1 MCIIRY
7 EPLSEK
13 DNSKRRLLKWQYRIS
28 VQKTERA
35 AMREEMKSGKMTLGD
50 VLARRSE
57 DVVGGM
63 RVKYVLESMPGI
75 GKVRAKEIMDQ
86 IGIDENRKVKGL
98 GSRQETA
105 LLERLK

>member
-1 MCIIRY
+1 MAKAQQVR
-7 EPLSEK
+7 K
-13 DNSKRRLLKWQYRIS
+13 
-28 VQKTERA
+28 ERA
-35 AMREEMKSGKMTLGD
+35 ALREEMKAGKLAMKDVIDRKGD
-50 VLARRSE
+50 
-57 DVVGGM
+57 DIVGGM

-98 GSRQETA
+98 GTRQVAA

>member
-1 MCIIRY
+1 MAVPKI
-7 EPLSEK
+7 SEEDRK
-13 DNSKRRLLKWQYRIS
+13 KALEKA
-28 VQKTERA
+28 QKVRKERA
-35 AMREEMKSGKMTLGD
+35 ALREEMKAGKLAIKD
-50 VLARRSE
+50 VIDRKA
-57 DVVGGM
+57 DDIIGGM

-98 GSRQETA
+98 GTRQVTA

>member
-1 MCIIRY
+1 MAVPQISAEDRQKA
-7 EPLSEK
+7 LEK
-13 DNSKRRLLKWQYRIS
+13 A
-28 VQKTERA
+28 QKVRKERA
-35 AMREEMKSGKMTLGD
+35 AMREEMKAGKLTMADIIAKKG
-50 VLARRSE
+50 E
-57 DVVGGM
+57 EIVGGM

-98 GSRQETA
+98 GTRQVAA

>member
-1 MCIIRY
+1 MGVPKI
-7 EPLSEK
+7 SEEDRK
-13 DNSKRRLLKWQYRIS
+13 KALAKAQQVRK
-28 VQKTERA
+28 ERA
-35 AMREEMKSGKMTLGD
+35 ALREEMKAGKLAMKD
-50 VLARRSE
+50 VIDRKC
-57 DVVGGM
+57 DDIVGGM

-98 GSRQETA
+98 GTRQVAA

>member
-1 MCIIRY
+1 MGVPKI
-7 EPLSEK
+7 SEEDRK
-13 DNSKRRLLKWQYRIS
+13 KALAKAQQVRK
-28 VQKTERA
+28 ERA
-35 AMREEMKSGKMTLGD
+35 ALREEMKAGKLAMKDVIDRKGD
-50 VLARRSE
+50 
-57 DVVGGM
+57 DIVGGM

-98 GSRQETA
+98 GTRQVAA

>member
-1 MCIIRY
+1 M
-7 EPLSEK
+7 EK
-13 DNSKRRLLKWQYRIS
+13 A
-28 VQKTERA
+28 QKVRKERA
-35 AMREEMKSGKMTLGD
+35 ALREEMKAGKLAMKD
-50 VLARRSE
+50 VIDRKGE
-57 DVVGGM
+57 DIVGGM

-98 GSRQETA
+98 GTRQVAA

>member
-1 MCIIRY
+1 MGVPKI
-7 EPLSEK
+7 SEEDRK
-13 DNSKRRLLKWQYRIS
+13 KALEKA
-28 VQKTERA
+28 QKVRKERA
-35 AMREEMKSGKMTLGD
+35 ALREEMKAGKLAMKD
-50 VLARRSE
+50 VLDRKGE
-57 DVVGGM
+57 DIVGGM

-98 GSRQETA
+98 GTRQVAA

>member
-1 MCIIRY
+1 MAVPNISAEDRAKA
-7 EPLSEK
+7 LEK
-13 DNSKRRLLKWQYRIS
+13 A
-28 VQKTERA
+28 QKVRKERA

-63 RVKYVLESMPGI
+63 RVKYVLESMSGI

>member
-1 MCIIRY
+1 MAVPNISAEDRAKA
-7 EPLSEK
+7 LEK
-13 DNSKRRLLKWQYRIS
+13 A
-28 VQKTERA
+28 QKVRKERA

-75 GKVRAKEIMDQ
+75 GKVRAIEIMDQ

>member
-1 MCIIRY
+1 MAVPKI
-7 EPLSEK
+7 SEEDRK
-13 DNSKRRLLKWQYRIS
+13 KALEKA
-28 VQKTERA
+28 QKVRKERA
-35 AMREEMKSGKMTLGD
+35 ALREEMKAGKLAMKD
-50 VLARRSE
+50 VIDRKA
-57 DVVGGM
+57 DDIVGGM

-98 GSRQETA
+98 GTRQVTA

>member
-1 MCIIRY
+1 MAV
-7 EPLSEK
+7 P
-13 DNSKRRLLKWQYRIS
+13 QIS
-28 VQKTERA
+28 AEARQEALAKAQKVRKERA
-35 AMREEMKSGKMTLGD
+35 AMREEMKAGKMTMANVID
-50 VLARRSE
+50 RKAE
-57 DVVGGM
+57 EIVGGM

-98 GSRQETA
+98 GTRQVAA

>member
-1 MCIIRY
+1 MAVPNISAEDRAKA
-7 EPLSEK
+7 LEK
-13 DNSKRRLLKWQYRIS
+13 A
-28 VQKTERA
+28 QKVRKERA

-86 IGIDENRKVKGL
+86 IGIDENRKVKGR

>member
-1 MCIIRY
+1 MAVPNISAEDRAKA
-7 EPLSEK
+7 LEK
-13 DNSKRRLLKWQYRIS
+13 A
-28 VQKTERA
+28 QKVRKERA
-35 AMREEMKSGKMTLGD
+35 AMREEMKSGKMTLSD

>member
-1 MCIIRY
+1 MGVPKI
-7 EPLSEK
+7 SEEDRK
-13 DNSKRRLLKWQYRIS
+13 KALEKA
-28 VQKTERA
+28 QKVRKERA
-35 AMREEMKSGKMTLGD
+35 ALREEMKAGKLAMKD
-50 VLARRSE
+50 VIDRKGE
-57 DVVGGM
+57 DIVVGM

-98 GSRQETA
+98 GTRQVAA

>member
-1 MCIIRY
+1 MAVPKI
-7 EPLSEK
+7 SEEDRK
-13 DNSKRRLLKWQYRIS
+13 KALEKA
-28 VQKTERA
+28 QKVRKERA
-35 AMREEMKSGKMTLGD
+35 ALREEMKAGKRAMKD
-50 VLARRSE
+50 VIDRKGE
-57 DVVGGM
+57 DIVGGM

-98 GSRQETA
+98 GTRQVAA

>member
-1 MCIIRY
+1 MAVPNISAEDRAKA
-7 EPLSEK
+7 LEK
-13 DNSKRRLLKWQYRIS
+13 A
-28 VQKTERA
+28 QKVRKERA
-35 AMREEMKSGKMTLGD
+35 AMREQMKSGKMTLSD
-50 VLARRSE
+50 VLEKKSE

>member
-1 MCIIRY
+1 MAVPKI
-7 EPLSEK
+7 SEEDRK
-13 DNSKRRLLKWQYRIS
+13 KALEKA
-28 VQKTERA
+28 QKVRKERA
-35 AMREEMKSGKMTLGD
+35 ALREEMKAGKLAMKD
-50 VLARRSE
+50 VIDRKGE
-57 DVVGGM
+57 DIVGGM

-98 GSRQETA
+98 GTRQVAA

>member
-1 MCIIRY
+1 MAVPNISAEDRAKA
-7 EPLSEK
+7 LEK
-13 DNSKRRLLKWQYRIS
+13 A
-28 VQKTERA
+28 QKVRKERA
-35 AMREEMKSGKMTLGD
+35 AMREEMKSGKMTLSD
-50 VLARRSE
+50 VLERRSE

-63 RVKYVLESMPGI
+63 RVKY
-75 GKVRAKEIMDQ
+75 VRAKEIMDQ